1 MDGIAVSWSS
11 KWGIWDVSH
20 SEHLKNE
27 ALRVWGYQQGS
38 PTAHMGVDN
47 GGLMGGRGAG
57 VTA

>member
-1 MDGIAVSWSS
+1 MELQVGNL
-11 KWGIWDVSH
+11 GVSH